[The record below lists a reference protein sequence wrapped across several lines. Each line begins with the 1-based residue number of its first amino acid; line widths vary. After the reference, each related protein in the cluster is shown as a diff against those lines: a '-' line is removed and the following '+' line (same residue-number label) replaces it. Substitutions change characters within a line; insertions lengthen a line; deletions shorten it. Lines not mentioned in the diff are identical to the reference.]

1 MDEDILKLHMLTIAG
16 LGFLMLVAGLVLYFF
31 RDALSGDLRFLLPLP
46 PIGVAS
52 YIFVFNMFRTYGGE
66 LPKGS
71 MATFREA
78 AIATIILAVVFFL
91 FAVLNSY
98 ITDLLRRV
106 F

>member
-16 LGFLMLVAGLVLYFF
+16 LGLLMLVAGLILYLF
-31 RDALSGDLRFLLPLP
+31 RDALSANLRFLLPIP

-52 YIFVFNMFRTYGGE
+52 YIFVFNMYRTYGGA
-66 LPKGS
+66 LPKGT
-71 MATFREA
+71 MATLREA
-78 AIATIILAVVFFL
+78 AIATLILGVVFFL

-98 ITDLLRRV
+98 ITDFFRRV